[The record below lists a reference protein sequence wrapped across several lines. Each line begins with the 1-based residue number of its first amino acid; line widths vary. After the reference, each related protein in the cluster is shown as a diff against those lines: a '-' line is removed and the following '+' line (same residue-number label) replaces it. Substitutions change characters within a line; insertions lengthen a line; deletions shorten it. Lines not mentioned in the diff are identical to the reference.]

1 MTEPAAPRRALQA
14 TVEVVTYDPLRR
26 KGFMRIAD
34 PEIPGARVHFVLS
47 VLPEP
52 FKGSIVAMS
61 RPLNYHR
68 DMSEEAFKGRMREIR
83 RAVVGERFR
92 ATLSEDAEG
101 RPRMERKTI
110 SHLHV

>member
-34 PEIPGARVHFVLS
+34 PEVPGARVHFVLG

-52 FKGSIVAMS
+52 FKGFRSS
-61 RPLNYHR
+61 SCR
-68 DMSEEAFKGRMREIR
+68 GRSTTT
-83 RAVVGERFR
+83 G
-92 ATLSEDAEG
+92 T
-101 RPRMERKTI
+101 
-110 SHLHV
+110 